1 MTPEAT
7 LARFR
12 EYMVGPVRFMNLLSC
27 FELGIIDTLRENPG
41 MTAAKLGDAVGAKPD
56 AVEQLLQ
63 LLVKESFL
71 SYDAGSG
78 GYSLDAL
85 AGVAKADLQ
94 RALNYMN
101 LIKVIALRQVFYLTD
116 SVRTGTLV
124 GLNKLYG
131 FDGNLAVSSGG
142 CVTCFQEYSVE
153 FLGGFEPAES
163 LSGSSVELEG
173 DCVEV

>member
-12 EYMVGPVRFMNLLSC
+12 EYMVGPARFMNLLSC

-71 SYDAGSG
+71 AYDAGSG
-78 GYSLDAL
+78 GYSLGAL
-85 AGVAKADLQ
+85 AGVAKGDLQ
-94 RALNYMN
+94 RALTYLNVM
-101 LIKVIALRQVFYLTD
+101 KVVALRQVFYLHHHL
-116 SVRTGTLV
+116 RTGRVV
-124 GLNKLYG
+124 GLNDHDG
-131 FDGNLAVSSGG
+131 FDG
-142 CVTCFQEYSVE
+142 
-153 FLGGFEPAES
+153 
-163 LSGSSVELEG
+163 
-173 DCVEV
+173 